1 MLSPSYCDYIAYEV
15 KQTLSKCIEEAQ
27 LDHHF
32 WKKPSSPLIQAV
44 GDIKYS
50 ESPGMDLT
58 KKITVSDVNDKQ
70 YLITIEEVK
79 GN

>member
-44 GDIKYS
+44 GDVEYS

-58 KKITVSDVNDKQ
+58 KKITVNDVNDKQ